1 MKSSFLPALSRT
13 VSVVVVSALLGG
25 AAFAQAPAAP
35 AAPGAAPAAPG
46 AAPAAPAAPAKP
58 LAAGDATY
66 VKSAVKSLAYL
77 AALCDAGKPMTD
89 AGQVRVRDTAAKD
102 LSTVSK
108 ALNKFVEAH
117 PDVKAPAEVAGTD
130 KVDLERVN
138 KAFAKPDKVDPAKP
152 QKEWAGAMAKELKRL
167 DHETEMAGKTAQDA
181 DLKTFVSN
189 YGPSIRSS
197 FNAVTGLEKALT
209 AKKK

>member
-13 VSVVVVSALLGG
+13 VSAVVISTLLGG
-25 AAFAQAPAAP
+25 AALAQAP

-66 VKSAVKSLAYL
+66 VKNAAKSLAYL
-77 AALCDAGKPMTD
+77 TALGESAKSLTD
-89 AGQVRVRDTAAKD
+89 QNQARVRDGIAKD
-102 LSTVSK
+102 LGAVSK
-108 ALNKFVEAH
+108 ALSKFLEGH
-117 PDVKAPAEVAGTD
+117 PESKVPTDVTGTD

-152 QKEWAGAMAKELKRL
+152 QKEWSEAMSKELKRL

-181 DLKTFVSN
+181 DLKTFITN

-197 FNAVTGLEKALT
+197 FNSAEGLHKALT